1 MTKLIDQAL
10 ERATDTKAI
19 VTGRGVVDR
28 TGDVFTST
36 FGDAACILVADE
48 NTWAAA
54 GEQVKAS
61 LEAAGVKLL
70 EPYIFP
76 GTPTLYAGYENVEK
90 LREHLNGVDAI
101 ACSIAAGTLNDIT
114 KLASGE
120 LGRGYMNVC
129 TAASMDGYAAYGASI
144 TRDGFK
150 ITRNCPAPAALVAD
164 LDIMAAAP
172 KRLTAIGYGDLI
184 EKIPAG
190 ADWLVADELGSEAV
204 RENVWDLV
212 QPPLMDALND
222 PEGLA
227 AGEPEA
233 IGRLAEELILSGLA
247 MQAMQSSRPAS
258 GAGHNFS
265 HQWEMEGHGL
275 NWEPPLSHGNKVGLG
290 TVASSAVYD
299 LLADLDVASVDP
311 AKRAAEWLTPEQNDE
326 RVAALQPIPAI
337 RDAALAQS
345 RDKYVPVAQAAAR
358 VQLIKDHWPPC
369 WNEWPPRWCRPA
381 RSPTCC
387 VASVRP
393 TIRCRSTS
401 TKRSCGRP
409 TTSRRQSAAVT
420 PSWMHCSSWVCWT
433 RWSTSCS
440 PPVATGP
447 RPQCRPRASSSQPSS
462 QPATSDQRQAGPGF
476 PGPACCDQFS
486 GC

>member
-36 FGDAACILVADE
+36 FGDAAACILVADE

-90 LREHLNGVDAI
+90 LREHLQGVDAI
-101 ACSIAAGTLNDIT
+101 ACSIASGTLNDIT

-120 LGRGYMNVC
+120 LGRAYMNVC

-311 AKRAAEWLTPEQNDE
+311 EKRAAEWLTPEQNDE

-345 RDKYVPVAQAAAR
+345 RDKYVPVEQAAAR
-358 VQLIKDHWPPC
+358 VQLIKDHWANVLERVAPQVV
-369 WNEWPPRWCRPA
+369 PA
-381 RSPTCC
+381 SEIADMLRRVGAPYHPVQIDIDQAKLRKTYYQSQ
-387 VASVRP
+387 
-393 TIRCRSTS
+393 TIRSRYTIMDALFELGLLDEVVD
-401 TKRSCGRP
+401 KLFAPGGYWAEAPVP
-409 TTSRRQSAAVT
+409 TE
-420 PSWMHCSSWVCWT
+420 
-433 RWSTSCS
+433 
-440 PPVATGP
+440 GFIK
-447 RPQCRPRASSSQPSS
+447 
-462 QPATSDQRQAGPGF
+462 PAE
-476 PGPACCDQFS
+476 
-486 GC
+486 